1 LIPAPF
7 SGLLSVF
14 GNVAL
19 PVLLLVAFF
28 LVFQFVFLKRPLRQ
42 VFLLLR
48 GVLIA
53 YIGLVLFLQGI
64 DVAFMP
70 MGGIIGETLGG
81 FASPWALIAV
91 GFVLGFL
98 VTFAEPQVRI
108 LSQQIEKASSGFVR
122 APLIL
127 YTLCIGVG
135 LFAGLA
141 MARTLFGVPLLYILI
156 PGYMIA
162 FLLLIFSDKNFVAIA
177 FDSGSVATGPLTVAL
192 IVSIATGA
200 AAVTEGSS
208 VLVDGFGTIGIITLA
223 PIISIQLLSLLYRM
237 KPPQGEKNG

>member
-1 LIPAPF
+1 MIPAPF